1 MQAMTEFTFQSHA
14 VRVFPS
20 DDNTS
25 FVAVASDVAKI
36 LGHAVAKDFTRNIP
50 DEHKGRHFV
59 PTPHGRQEMLV
70 VDEPGLYY
78 GLMRSN
84 RPEAKPFV
92 KWVTTEVLPS
102 IRRHGA
108 YVHPAASDSGQAQLA
123 LAREI
128 GALRDQVQ
136 AQNGMI
142 LHLYQQLDGARRGHI
157 RALSSVMGLEKRNA
171 AREAKELVILLE
183 AQGVPRAE
191 IVARTGKT
199 YNHIRQIVFKARL
212 AGRLPR
218 QEQGEF
224 DFALD

>member
-1 MQAMTEFTFQSHA
+1 MQAMTQFNFHTHA
-14 VRVFPS
+14 IRVFPS
-20 DDNTS
+20 DDGGS
-25 FVAVASDVAKI
+25 FFAVASDVASV
-36 LGHAVAKDFTRNIP
+36 LGYRDAHNFLRQVPER
-50 DEHKGRHFV
+50 HKGTQKVSTAFGEKEV
-59 PTPHGRQEMLV
+59 SI

-78 GLMRSN
+78 GVLRSN
-84 RPEAKPFV
+84 KPEAEPFIE
-92 KWVTTEVLPS
+92 WVTAEVLPS
-102 IRRHGA
+102 IRRAGA
-108 YVHPAASDSGQAQLA
+108 YVHPAATDSGQAQLA

-142 LHLYQQLDGARRGHI
+142 LHLYRQLDGARRGHI
-157 RALSSVMGLEKRNA
+157 RALSAVMGLEKSNA

-199 YNHIRQIVFKARL
+199 YNHIRQIVFQARL

-224 DFALD
+224 EFSLD